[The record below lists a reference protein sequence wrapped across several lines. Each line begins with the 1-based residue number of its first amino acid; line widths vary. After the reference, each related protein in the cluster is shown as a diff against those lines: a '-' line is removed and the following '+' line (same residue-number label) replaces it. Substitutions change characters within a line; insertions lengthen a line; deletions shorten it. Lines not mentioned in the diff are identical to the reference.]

1 MSQQTIPN
9 IFPNISRFKGN
20 QTMKFRQFIQY
31 NMRNIFVEKSY
42 AQCVGETIP
51 RSFSEK
57 PKLTVYLW
65 INNLKFYTV
74 WFN

>member
-1 MSQQTIPN
+1 
-9 IFPNISRFKGN
+9 
-20 QTMKFRQFIQY
+20 MKFRQFIQY

-57 PKLTVYLW
+57 PKLTVLS
-65 INNLKFYTV
+65 LDQ
-74 WFN
+74 